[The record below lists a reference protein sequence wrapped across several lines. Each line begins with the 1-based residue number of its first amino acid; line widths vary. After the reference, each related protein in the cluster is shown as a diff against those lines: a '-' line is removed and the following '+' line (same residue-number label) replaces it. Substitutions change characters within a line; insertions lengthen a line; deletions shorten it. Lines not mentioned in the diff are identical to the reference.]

1 MKNTLITGA
10 SSGFG
15 IYFAHIAAK
24 AGHSV
29 ILTARRIEILENLA
43 IDLHQ
48 RYQVTVDIIQSDL
61 GTSTGA
67 QQLIQE
73 IENRGLQVDTLINNA
88 GFGDAVEFQQ
98 ASPTKLDSMI
108 HLNILS
114 LTQLCRHFLPAMVQ
128 EKQGGILN
136 IASIAAFQP
145 GPGMATYFATKSYVH
160 SLTRALRYETKAH
173 NIKVT
178 ALCPGPTSTEFGK
191 NAGIYLSNAATPFS
205 PSAYKVALSGWNAL
219 RKNKAV
225 HVPGFLNYLTTVAS
239 TLMPYEI
246 STTLSGYLFKKLTRT
261 PKN

>member
-1 MKNTLITGA
+1 MKYTLITGA

-29 ILTARRIEILENLA
+29 ILTARRVEILENLA
-43 IDLHQ
+43 LDLHQ
-48 RYQVTVDIIQSDL
+48 RYQVPIDIIQCDL
-61 GTSTGA
+61 GTSSGA
-67 QQLIQE
+67 KELIQE
-73 IENRGLQVDTLINNA
+73 ISNREFQVDTVINNA
-88 GFGDAVEFQQ
+88 GFGDALEFQK
-98 ASPTKLDSMI
+98 ANSEKIDSMI

-114 LTQLCRHFLPAMVQ
+114 LTQLCRYFLPGMIK

-136 IASIAAFQP
+136 IASTAAFQP

-160 SLTRALRYETKAH
+160 SLTRALRYETKTH

-178 ALCPGPTSTEFGK
+178 TLCPGPTSTGFGE
-191 NAGIYLSNAATPFS
+191 NAGIKITDAATPFS
-205 PSAYKVALSGWNAL
+205 PSPYKVALSGWNAL

-225 HVPGFLNYLTTVAS
+225 HVPGVLNYLTTVLS

-246 STTLSGYLFKKLTRT
+246 STTITGYLFNKLART
-261 PKN
+261 PKD